1 MISADTAHGS
11 TDLRLDEID
20 GLRAIA
26 MTMVV
31 AMHCGIAPFGWTG
44 VWLFYCISG
53 FVITRRLVHGDRA
66 GSGESGR
73 SRYMAFVYRRFFR
86 IVPVYLL
93 YLSLGSSLL
102 LIAGQAE
109 AVRNMPFLLT
119 FTFNWQAIFQ
129 WWPAPDGP
137 FGPLWTL
144 SVEEQ
149 FYLVFPLLFLF
160 LRRRTF
166 LTVACV
172 LILAGPAI
180 RHLMSLALHGI
191 DPDPGFI
198 AFGVYASSFTQFD
211 AFLMGALVACRES
224 WIRSHPFAVAC
235 LSMFAAVAML
245 TYVGSYAT
253 INYMNGARGI
263 DIVRN
268 IVSGTLSG
276 QGREAVLYSALDL
289 VWISAIMWTLLKPRW
304 LRPLAWPLVTLVGR
318 VSYGGYLYH
327 ALVLWALFSSVFH
340 GDPVLDIP
348 SRIALFAVVWCA
360 TVALAWVT
368 YRWFEMPIMAWA
380 NTRMRRR
387 SNLVRAG
394 QAVKPFG

>member
-1 MISADTAHGS
+1 MMSAHAARGSADQ
-11 TDLRLDEID
+11 RLDEID
-20 GLRAIA
+20 GLRALA

-31 AMHCGIAPFGWTG
+31 AQHCGIAPFGWTG

-53 FVITRRLVHGDRA
+53 FVITRRLVHGDSA
-66 GSGESGR
+66 EEGVSGR

-93 YLSLGSSLL
+93 YLGLGSSLL
-102 LIAGQAE
+102 LLAGQTE

-119 FTFNWQAIFQ
+119 FTFNWQAIFR

-160 LRRRTF
+160 LPRRTF
-166 LTVACV
+166 LPVACV
-172 LILAGPAI
+172 LILAGPLI
-180 RHLMSLALHGI
+180 RHLMSLALHSL
-191 DPDPGFI
+191 DADPGFV

-224 WIRSHPFAVAC
+224 WIRARPFTVAC
-235 LSMFAAVAML
+235 LSVFAALAML
-245 TYVGSYAT
+245 AYVGGYAF
-253 INYMNGARGI
+253 INHMNGARGV
-263 DIVRN
+263 DVLRN

-276 QGREAVLYSALDL
+276 QGREAVLYSVLDL
-289 VWISAIMWTLLKPRW
+289 VWISAIMWAVLKPK
-304 LRPLAWPLVTLVGR
+304 LLHPLAWPIVTLVGR

-327 ALVLWALFSSVFH
+327 ALVLWVLFTSVLH

-348 SRIALFAVVWCA
+348 SRIALFVVVWCT
-360 TVALAWVT
+360 TVALAIAT
-368 YRWFEMPIMAWA
+368 YHWFEMPIMAWA
-380 NTRMRRR
+380 NRRR
-387 SNLVRAG
+387 RRQGNLG
-394 QAVKPFG
+394 QTRGAA